1 MRFPMPA
8 LLVDLIPSEF
18 VVLVYGIRCR
28 VILRGKQSLYFQEET
43 EKVIAFKNALMM
55 MCNYFVIKF
64 AFADFSPIV
73 ISLKKATIR
82 TALQLIA
89 IIISIVVS
97 NTYFEFKMLELLT

>member
-1 MRFPMPA
+1 
-8 LLVDLIPSEF
+8 
-18 VVLVYGIRCR
+18 
-28 VILRGKQSLYFQEET
+28 
-43 EKVIAFKNALMM
+43 

-64 AFADFSPIV
+64 AFADISPIV

-97 NTYFEFKMLELLT
+97 NTYFEFKMLELLTWLLY